1 MIRKYLGIMLLAI
14 IVLNSCKKETRDL
27 KTIEDQ
33 QIQAFIK
40 SNNLTGFSKDT
51 SGFYYQ
57 IISPGGGEQVKYST
71 SVIFSQKT
79 TSINESVSFENSIY
93 TPISNYVGYITPISW
108 RQTMIRANKG
118 AVLRILTPSYLA
130 FGKDGSGTS
139 IPGNSIL
146 DTKITIANDA
156 DRPTYEDNLIK
167 DFLSTNK
174 ITALKDAVSGLYY
187 QIITPGT
194 GNAVLATSTI
204 KAVYTGRL
212 LTGAIFDQAA
222 TANPLTIALSSVIQ
236 GWQIGLPFIKSG
248 GKIRLFIPSKLGYG
262 ATAQSIIPANSI
274 LDFDIE
280 LVEVTN

>member
-1 MIRKYLGIMLLAI
+1 MIKKYLGIMLLAL
-14 IVLNSCKKETRDL
+14 VLLNSCEKETRDL

-33 QIQAFIK
+33 EIQAFIK
-40 SNNLTGFSKDT
+40 NNNLTGFSKDT

-57 IISPGGGEQVKYST
+57 VLSPGTGEQIKYST

-79 TSINESVSFENSIY
+79 TSINESVNFENSIY
-93 TPISNYVGYITPISW
+93 TPIGNYVGYITPISW
-108 RQTMIRANKG
+108 RQTMIRVNKG

-130 FGKDGSGTS
+130 FGKDGSGSS
-139 IPGNSIL
+139 IPGNAIL
-146 DTKITIANDA
+146 DTKITVANDA
-156 DRPTYEDNLIK
+156 DRPAYEDNLIK
-167 DFLSTNK
+167 DFLATNK
-174 ITALKDAVSGLYY
+174 ITATKDAASGLYY

-194 GNAVLATSTI
+194 GNAVLSTSTI

-212 LTGAIFDQAA
+212 LTGAIFDQA
-222 TANPLTIALSSVIQ
+222 TSANPLTIALSSVIQ

-248 GKIRLFIPSKLGYG
+248 GKIRLFIPSRLAYG
-262 ATAQSIIPANSI
+262 SSAQNSIPANSI

>member
-1 MIRKYLGIMLLAI
+1 MIKKYLGIILLAL
-14 IVLNSCKKETRDL
+14 VTLSSCKKETRDL
-27 KTIEDQ
+27 RVIEDQ

-40 SNNLTGFSKDT
+40 TNNLTGFSKDT

-57 IISPGGGEQVKYST
+57 ILSNGTGEQIKYST

-130 FGKDGSGTS
+130 FGKDGSGSS
-139 IPGNSIL
+139 IPGNAIL
-146 DTKITIANDA
+146 DTKITVANDA
-156 DRPTYEDNLIK
+156 DRPSYEDNLIK
-167 DFLSTNK
+167 DFLNTNK
-174 ITALKDAVSGLYY
+174 LTATKDAVSGLYY

-194 GNAVLATSTI
+194 GNPVLPTSTI
-204 KAVYTGRL
+204 KAVYKGRL
-212 LTGAIFDQAA
+212 LTGTVFDQA
-222 TANPLTIALSSVIQ
+222 TSANPLSIALSSVIQ
-236 GWQIGLPFIKSG
+236 GWQTGLPFIKSG
-248 GKIRLFIPSKLGYG
+248 GKIRLFIPSRLGYG
-262 ATAQSIIPANSI
+262 ASAQNGIPANSI

>member
-1 MIRKYLGIMLLAI
+1 MIKKYLGIILLAMVI
-14 IVLNSCKKETRDL
+14 LSSCKKETRDL
-27 KTIEDQ
+27 RVIEDQ

-40 SNNLTGFSKDT
+40 TNNLTGFSKDT

-57 IISPGGGEQVKYST
+57 ILSNGTGEQIKYST

-108 RQTMIRANKG
+108 RQTMIRASKG

-130 FGKDGSGTS
+130 FGKDGSGSS
-139 IPGNSIL
+139 IPGNAIL
-146 DTKITIANDA
+146 DTKITVANDA
-156 DRPTYEDNLIK
+156 DRPSYEDNLIK
-167 DFLSTNK
+167 DFLNTNK
-174 ITALKDAVSGLYY
+174 LTATKDAVSGLYY

-194 GNAVLATSTI
+194 GNPVLPTSTI
-204 KAVYTGRL
+204 KAVYKGRL
-212 LTGAIFDQAA
+212 LTGTVFDQA
-222 TANPLTIALSSVIQ
+222 TSANPLSIALSSVIQ
-236 GWQIGLPFIKSG
+236 GWQTGLPFIKSG
-248 GKIRLFIPSKLGYG
+248 GKIRLFIPSRLGYG
-262 ATAQSIIPANSI
+262 ASAQNGIPANSI

>member
-1 MIRKYLGIMLLAI
+1 MIKKYLGITLLALVI
-14 IVLNSCKKETRDL
+14 LSSCKKETRDL
-27 KTIEDQ
+27 KVIEDQ

-40 SNNLTGFSKDT
+40 TNNLTGFSKDT

-57 IISPGGGEQVKYST
+57 ILSNGTGEQIKYST

-130 FGKDGSGTS
+130 FGKDGSGSS
-139 IPGNSIL
+139 IPGNAIL
-146 DTKITIANDA
+146 DTKITVANDA
-156 DRPTYEDNLIK
+156 DRPSYEDNLIK
-167 DFLSTNK
+167 DFLNTNN
-174 ITALKDAVSGLYY
+174 IIATKDAVSGLYY

-194 GNAVLATSTI
+194 GNPVLPTSTI
-204 KAVYTGRL
+204 KAVYKGRL
-212 LTGAIFDQAA
+212 LTGTVFDQA
-222 TANPLTIALSSVIQ
+222 TSANPLSIALSSVIQ
-236 GWQIGLPFIKSG
+236 GWQTGLPFIKSG
-248 GKIRLFIPSKLGYG
+248 GKIRLFIPSRLGYG
-262 ATAQSIIPANSI
+262 SAAQNGIPANSI